1 MQLQIPHSLSV
12 EEYFERAA
20 RRNRKAH
27 SVVTQGE
34 TGLVTE
40 TQGEGGGL
48 MTEGE
53 MGAVTQGEGGLVTE
67 GVTQGEGGW
76 RRRER

>member
-1 MQLQIPHSLSV
+1 
-12 EEYFERAA
+12 
-20 RRNRKAH
+20 
-27 SVVTQGE
+27 
-34 TGLVTE
+34 
-40 TQGEGGGL
+40 

-76 RRRER
+76 RRRERWGR